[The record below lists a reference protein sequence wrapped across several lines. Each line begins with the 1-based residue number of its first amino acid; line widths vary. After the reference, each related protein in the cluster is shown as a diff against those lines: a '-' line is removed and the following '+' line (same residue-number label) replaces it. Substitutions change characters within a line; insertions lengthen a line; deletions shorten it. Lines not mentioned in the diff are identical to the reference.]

1 MRLVSDGNVEFRR
14 VNEVHKSDGKV
25 NFYYTFEDDNGSFQI
40 FSRERFNL
48 KKGDNCRLVF
58 ETRVWNGS
66 VNYDL
71 KEVVTDGK

>member
-14 VNEVHKSDGKV
+14 VNEVSKNDGKV
-25 NFYYTFEDDNGSFQI
+25 NFYYTFEDDFCSFQL

-66 VNYDL
+66 VNFDL